1 MFSVLDAPQ
10 REHRLSHSF
19 FQMKAKQK
27 EEERRKRQALKEQ
40 NKAKTKEKCQD
51 DADQDPVK
59 AAFVIFAGDIRFIHH
74 FYSFYRSTIK
84 KRPKF

>member
-1 MFSVLDAPQ
+1 
-10 REHRLSHSF
+10 
-19 FQMKAKQK
+19 MKAKQK

-51 DADQDPVK
+51 DAEQDPVK
-59 AAFVIFAGDIRFIHH
+59 AAFAMFLRRLQINNYVKLDHH
-74 FYSFYRSTIK
+74 SHLFCRNTIK